1 MKYVKTVK
9 AAFVSGLKYR
19 EAIGY
24 NSYHLMLLGKK
35 SPKVSIL
42 GGHCSS
48 KSSLCLAHVSA
59 CIFLPESAFLYLKF
73 YWFLFSFLINESQ
86 DCSNIISA
94 GIKSTG
100 ISINL
105 RPSICSKIPP
115 AFLTQLLITSRYG
128 TYTVSRFSPLY
139 YKVEPPTV
147 SANFEPFLDY
157 LFFLVI
163 TDTLPC
169 QPSLHFSNKFLV
181 LES

>member
-1 MKYVKTVK
+1 M
-9 AAFVSGLKYR
+9 SGLKYR

-48 KSSLCLAHVSA
+48 KSSLCLAHISA

-86 DCSNIISA
+86 DCSNVISA
-94 GIKSTG
+94 GIKNTG

-115 AFLTQLLITSRYG
+115 AFLTQLWSLPGMALILSPDIPHYIIKLNHPQCQLILSPFLTI
-128 TYTVSRFSPLY
+128 FSPCHHWRTPL
-139 YKVEPPTV
+139 PAF
-147 SANFEPFLDY
+147 SAFL
-157 LFFLVI
+157 
-163 TDTLPC
+163 
-169 QPSLHFSNKFLV
+169 K
-181 LES
+181 